1 MQSLTTNHRGFGPF
15 TGNDYEEN
23 KSTTATLI
31 IGGAMF
37 GALYATM
44 IWMAL

>member
-1 MQSLTTNHRGFGPF
+1 MTVNAVYIYTTDTN
-15 TGNDYEEN
+15 TGNEM

-37 GALYATM
+37 GALYAAM

>member
-1 MQSLTTNHRGFGPF
+1 MTVNAVYSYTTDTT
-15 TGNDYEEN
+15 TGNEM

>member
-1 MQSLTTNHRGFGPF
+1 MTVNAVYIYTTDTN
-15 TGNDYEEN
+15 TGNEM

-31 IGGAMF
+31 LGGAMF

>member
-1 MQSLTTNHRGFGPF
+1 MTVNAVYIYTTDTNT
-15 TGNDYEEN
+15 TGNEM